1 MKAGFTASSKL
12 CPKTCYMNMKQIPGY
27 KILICSFLLMSR
39 YICLINK
46 VLLQHLLWNTHWWH
60 NSYISHVI
68 DYNVLSKKRTQA
80 FPESSSPVVSSTRPF
95 YQPAFWCQSRKTT
108 GHPQTPGIVHV
119 GSLGYLWNWT
129 IVNKVS
135 FTCVFPALTKKF
147 SWSHWPKVS
156 LSESLSFFKIC
167 PIKNW

>member
-1 MKAGFTASSKL
+1 MKAGFTESSKL

-95 YQPAFWCQSRKTT
+95 TSRRFGVKAGKQQLT
-108 GHPQTPGIVHV
+108 
-119 GSLGYLWNWT
+119 LRLL
-129 IVNKVS
+129 VS
-135 FTCVFPALTKKF
+135 CTLAHWDTFGTEPSLTKLVSPVLFLQWQKSSPGATDPKYLYLTACHFLKF
-147 SWSHWPKVS
+147 VQ
-156 LSESLSFFKIC
+156 
-167 PIKNW
+167 